1 MIIHN
6 VAKHLSGQASP
17 RCWRP
22 GGLSTIAVR
31 NITLFPS
38 PKGKIMSSLNPNEFQ
53 LTEPNGKTKTG
64 EKDLYIQQVQNIKN
78 WWTTPRFSGIR
89 RPYSAEDVASKRG
102 TLEQSYSS
110 SLMAKKLFDLLGKK
124 AASREPIHTSALF
137 KGNKER

>member
-6 VAKHLSGQASP
+6 TAKYLSGQASP

-31 NITLFPS
+31 NITSS
-38 PKGKIMSSLNPNEFQ
+38 PRPEGRIMSSLNPNQPQ
-53 LTEPNGKTKTG
+53 LTEPNGKIKTG
-64 EKDLYIQQVQNIKN
+64 EKEYYRQQVQNIKN

-110 SLMAKKLFDLLGKK
+110 SLMAKKLFKLLEKK
-124 AASREPIHTSALF
+124 GASREPIHTSAF
-137 KGNKER
+137 SKGNKEI